1 MRIISIHYWSFWRLF
16 MSKLT
21 LVKAKEILVKYT
33 TEEHLFTH
41 AAAVSAAMGAMAE
54 HFGADKEH
62 WAAIGYLHDVDYEKY
77 PDEHCHHVRELLAP
91 DGVDDEDIKTIIA
104 HGWGITTDEV
114 EPVSDIAKSLFT
126 VDELTGIIQAYALM
140 RPEKMEGM
148 ALKSLKKK
156 FKDKKFAAK
165 CNRDIIKKGFAML
178 GMEPGDVMECCIK
191 GMSEHAV
198 ELGF

>member
-1 MRIISIHYWSFWRLF
+1 

-91 DGVDDEDIKTIIA
+91 EGVDEEDIKTIIA

-191 GMSEHAV
+191 CMSEHAV